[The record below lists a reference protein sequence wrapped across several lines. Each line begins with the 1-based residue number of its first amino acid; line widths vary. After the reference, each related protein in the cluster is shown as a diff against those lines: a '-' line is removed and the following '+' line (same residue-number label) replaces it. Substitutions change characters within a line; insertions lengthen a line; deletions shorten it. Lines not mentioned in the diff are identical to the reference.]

1 MRLKIELTGAVFEA
15 TLTAEYSP
23 KTVSKV
29 IEALPIESEVMTWGD
44 EIYFEVPVVMDE
56 EHARAAVRKGEI
68 AYWPPGRAL
77 CIFYRMTPLSVSED
91 ELIPASAVNVV
102 GRILEPER
110 LKRLRPREGEMI
122 RLSAWA

>member
-77 CIFYRMTPLSVSED
+77 CIFYGMTPLSDSAD
-91 ELIPASAVNVV
+91 KIIPASAVNLV
-102 GRILEPER
+102 GRLMEPER
-110 LKRLRPREGEMI
+110 LKRLRLREGETI